1 VRSFTIAKLLLVGV
15 VAIGLSAGAASADI
29 LSSYGFQITGTS
41 SAGSDTWTV
50 DANDLIPSGD
60 GYTWTLTSDVE
71 LRAPGGELIGTL
83 ESDNG
88 TTGVTI
94 VNDPVLGL
102 NFNVTAGP
110 LGGSFTISAPVLG
123 FAPISP
129 AEGRA
134 SAGITVTDLNGNGL
148 SRLGDF
154 AGLTKS
160 YEAVTNGIVGGGG
173 TLFADLVS
181 NAGSAIPFDTVAMSE
196 AFPAGGPPFFSPI
209 AGAVSSMHAEFQFDL
224 GPSDNAAGTS
234 VFVVQLVPEPV
245 TATMLVLGGV
255 GVLVR
260 RRRA

>member
-1 VRSFTIAKLLLVGV
+1 MRSHNLLKTMLIGV
-15 VAIGLSAGAASADI
+15 VALGVMAGTASADI

-41 SAGSDTWTV
+41 SAGTDTWSI
-50 DANDLIPSGD
+50 DADDLIPNGD
-60 GYTWTLTSDVE
+60 GFTWTLTNPVE
-71 LRAPGGELIGTL
+71 LRASGGELIGTL
-83 ESDNG
+83 NPDATSLN
-88 TTGVTI
+88 I
-94 VNDPVLGL
+94 INDPVLGL

-134 SAGITVTDLNGNGL
+134 SAGITVTDLNGDGL
-148 SRLGDF
+148 SRVGQFDTLSE
-154 AGLTKS
+154 S

-173 TLFADLVS
+173 TLFADLVN
-181 NAGSAIPFDTVAMSE
+181 NAASAIPFDTVASSE
-196 AFPAGGPPFFSPI
+196 AHPIGGPPFFVPI

-234 VFVVQLVPEPV
+234 VFVVQLVPEPF
-245 TATMLVLGGV
+245 TATMLLIGGA
-255 GVLVR
+255 GALIR

>member
-1 VRSFTIAKLLLVGV
+1 MGLVAVGLL
-15 VAIGLSAGAASADI
+15 ASSASADI

-41 SAGSDTWTV
+41 AAGTDTWSV
-50 DANDLIPSGD
+50 DVNELTPTGD

-83 ESDNG
+83 ESENG
-88 TTGVTI
+88 TTSVTI

-110 LGGSFTISAPVLG
+110 LGGSFTISAPVLA
-123 FAPISP
+123 FAAISP

-134 SAGITVTDLNGNGL
+134 TAGISVTDLNGDGL
-148 SRLGDF
+148 SRVGDF

-173 TLFADLVS
+173 TLFADLVG
-181 NAGSAIPFDTVAMSE
+181 NAASPIPFDTVAMSE

-234 VFVVQLVPEPV
+234 VFVVQLVPEPM
-245 TATMLVLGGV
+245 TAMLLIGGA
-255 GVLVR
+255 GMLIR